1 MAAVQPAL
9 PAFPLPLR
17 LRVPGGSAAVGTGGG
32 AEPRAAS
39 QEGKFS
45 GGSSGSCVAEGAGSA
60 VCSVAWGKS
69 GSPTLRA
76 GRAWPAACG
85 CVAAACLCAPLPLT
99 STLRVALCPLGGCL
113 HRWLPATTAALGL
126 RTPGSLAAVAPAR
139 RVEGAASLG
148 GRARVPPVPHPTVSS
163 ASLALIG
170 PPAVGLLSRNP
181 TYAKVALAYI
191 CAGASSLLFLDYI
204 YCDEEGGPRA
214 AHAPLHCAAAMVT
227 LRIPRVFTSAC
238 DSMQLCVPG
247 VGKSSPREWAWGAVG
262 HAEGWRK
269 RKAVPGGRRQSCLFP
284 PHFLHLYPCRQ

>member
-1 MAAVQPAL
+1 MAGCVRVCRCRL
-9 PAFPLPLR
+9 PVRSTAPDLDPQ
-17 LRVPGGSAAVGTGGG
+17 GGSLSAGRTPAPLASSDHGC
-32 AEPRAAS
+32 PRA
-39 QEGKFS
+39 ED
-45 GGSSGSCVAEGAGSA
+45 SGS
-60 VCSVAWGKS
+60 
-69 GSPTLRA
+69 
-76 GRAWPAACG
+76 
-85 CVAAACLCAPLPLT
+85 LP
-99 STLRVALCPLGGCL
+99 
-113 HRWLPATTAALGL
+113 
-126 RTPGSLAAVAPAR
+126 AVAPAR